1 MALIDV
7 DKPIIPLSSVA
18 QMLSAKLRT
27 LRMYD
32 EKGLLP
38 VREGGKKLYS
48 INDLRII
55 AFVHYLA
62 NFKKVNANGVRF
74 ILEMLNEHLD
84 KEQKEIL
91 LLSVEELIEKVS
103 PKEIDEEVENF

>member
-1 MALIDV
+1 MAFIDV
-7 DKPIIPLSSVA
+7 DMPIIPLSSVA

-27 LRMYD
+27 LRMY
-32 EKGLLP
+32 EERGLLP
-38 VREGGKKLYS
+38 TREGGKRLYS
-48 INDLRII
+48 LNDLRII

-62 NFKKVNANGVRF
+62 SFKKVNANWVKF

-84 KEQKEIL
+84 KEQKDAL
-91 LLSVEELIEKVS
+91 LRSVVELIAKVS